1 MARHEVPEGKIYLP
15 VCPNIGDDCPF
26 MLAGFAKRIFEQ
38 AAGIADG
45 IARNLL
51 RAVEMSQGRIRK
63 RREKAARHLVRPA
76 NGQGPLGITGYAAG
90 DKGMGDADCTRSL
103 VNGLALPGQQGFHS
117 LLVAADRFL
126 AEDLP
131 DYGRFGIGNRQE
143 GDGTRFIF

>member
-1 MARHEVPEGKIYLP
+1 
-15 VCPNIGDDCPF
+15 

-45 IARNLL
+45 IARDLL
-51 RAVEMSQGRIRK
+51 RAVEMAQGRIRK
-63 RREKAARHLVRPA
+63 RREEAACHLVRPA
-76 NGQGPLGITGYAAG
+76 DGQGPLGIAGYAAG
-90 DKGMGDADCTRSL
+90 DKGMGDADRARPFG
-103 VNGLALPGQQGFHS
+103 NGLGLPGQQGFHS

-126 AEDLP
+126 AKDLP